1 MCLDVQNAILLGER
15 YRAAFSPGASALL
28 SEGGQAAPPPAS
40 PQTLPTGTQLAPAA
54 EGHWFCMCIIT
65 CADHVKMSLQSW
77 KTIIPLFA

>member
-1 MCLDVQNAILLGER
+1 MFRMQSFLGRGTEQP
-15 YRAAFSPGASALL
+15 SPPGASALL

-65 CADHVKMSLQSW
+65 CADHVKMSVQSW